1 MLGYRSD
8 EWIVYNKKTC
18 CNESI
23 GINFLLFLNI
33 ISSSWS
39 KTIFIN
45 YLTRCW
51 GKKSSLRS
59 CLVFGFVFIFLV
71 FIWKP
76 HRAKIETSE
85 ALQLPSFP
93 RYSPSWGVRWYPF
106 IFLLRISYGLPM
118 LLISSKQQEKTC
130 PPTFDF
136 VIQLA
141 LTSATEIMSCS
152 GLS

>member
-18 CNESI
+18 CNGSI
-23 GINFLLFLNI
+23 CINFLLFLNI

-71 FIWKP
+71 FFFWFL
-76 HRAKIETSE
+76 SE
-85 ALQLPSFP
+85 SLTGLKLRQARHCSSPPFQDILQAEECGDTHLFS
-93 RYSPSWGVRWYPF
+93 SWGFHTDCLCCWYHQSNKRKHVLQPLT
-106 IFLLRISYGLPM
+106 LL
-118 LLISSKQQEKTC
+118 SS
-130 PPTFDF
+130 
-136 VIQLA
+136 
-141 LTSATEIMSCS
+141 
-152 GLS
+152 